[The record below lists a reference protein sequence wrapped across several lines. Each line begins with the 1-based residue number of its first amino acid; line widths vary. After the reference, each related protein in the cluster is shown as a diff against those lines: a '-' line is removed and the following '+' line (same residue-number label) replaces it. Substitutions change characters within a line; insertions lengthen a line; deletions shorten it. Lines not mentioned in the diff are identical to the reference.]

1 MTRRLPRSFIAA
13 ALAALV
19 LVAGP
24 ASAQIRMS
32 IGWNPPTDEHP
43 FAVAGNDF
51 KKRVE
56 QYTNGQIQ
64 VQTFCC
70 FKMGSE
76 EEMVKKLQL
85 GSLDAAIVAQNNV
98 GPFFRLY
105 DVFTL
110 PYILRDYEHAV
121 KVLEG
126 PVGKELSERSVKQ
139 AGIHIFSSTSI
150 AFRNLYNTKRPINS
164 IKDVAGLRWRVPPNP
179 VAIAT
184 YKAFGADPTPLPWGE
199 TLTATQ
205 TGIVDG
211 GDLEPTGF
219 LLNKFAEVAKN
230 MAVTEHFTLIAPL
243 LVSDKF
249 MKKLTPEQQAAVRRA
264 AIESAKVGQEAE
276 LKLEKSIYGTL
287 EGMGVK
293 FTHPDKGPFMQAA
306 TTVVDDVARQRGPE
320 FAELVKQIR
329 DTK

>member
-1 MTRRLPRSFIAA
+1 MTRRSLTP
-13 ALAALV
+13 LAMLLV
-19 LVAGP
+19 SWLIAGP
-24 ASAQIRMS
+24 AAAQMRMS
-32 IGWNPPTDEHP
+32 IGWNPPTAEHP

-85 GSLDAAIVAQNNV
+85 GTLDAAIVAQNNV

-110 PYILRDYEHAV
+110 PYVLRDYEHAV
-121 KVLEG
+121 KVLDG
-126 PVGKELSERSVKQ
+126 PVGRELSEKGAKA
-139 AGIHIFSSTSI
+139 AGFHIFSSTSI
-150 AFRNLYNTKRPINS
+150 AFRDIYNTKRPIES
-164 IKDVAGLRWRVPPNP
+164 IKDVPGLRYRVPPNP

-184 YKAFGADPTPLPWGE
+184 YKAFGADPTPLAWGE

-205 TGIVDG
+205 TGVVDG

-219 LLNKFAEVAKN
+219 LLNGFAEVAKN

-243 LVSDKF
+243 LVSDRF
-249 MKKLTPEQQAAVRRA
+249 MKKLNPEQQAAVRRA
-264 AIESAKVGQEAE
+264 ALEAAKTGQEAE
-276 LKLEKSIYGTL
+276 LKLEKSIVGKL

-293 FTHPDKGPFMQAA
+293 FTRPDKAPFIEAA
-306 TTVVDDVARQRGPE
+306 AKVTDDIAKQRGAE

-329 DTK
+329 ETK